1 MSDRRARARD
11 LVNAALEKVERELAQ
26 PTCGLHADQL
36 CTCAETLRA
45 YLEALESGAALPPKR
60 DRDEALGRL
69 VLDACPFDHPLAN
82 AILQAE
88 RAFRTV

>member
-11 LVNAALEKVERELAQ
+11 LVTAALQKVERELAQ
-26 PTCGLHADQL
+26 PTCGLHPDQL
-36 CTCAETLRA
+36 CTCAETLRG
-45 YLEALESGAALPPKR
+45 YLEALEGGGALPPKR
-60 DRDEALGRL
+60 EREEALGRL

-88 RAFRTV
+88 RAFRTA